1 MQNPEL
7 RDDWQAFILDV
18 YAEQLVFL
26 DDLIFKQQ
34 IGWRYMAYAPI
45 DQPARWCDNLTRG
58 TTWSILP
65 AYAID
70 GYLPC
75 TAIREGYFNKEAFLA
90 WVRDDL
96 LPYCN
101 PYPGPKSIICLDN
114 VSVHLD
120 PRIQQVT
127 EEAGLIIKFLPPY
140 SPDYS
145 PIELSFSVLKAWMR
159 RHFRRM

>member
-1 MQNPEL
+1 MYSL
-7 RDDWQAFILDV
+7 RTDWPASQQDGV
-18 YAEQLVFL
+18 MN
-26 DDLIFKQQ
+26 LIK
-34 IGWRYMAYAPI
+34 GA
-45 DQPARWCDNLTRG
+45 
-58 TTWSILP
+58 TWSILP

-120 PRIQQVT
+120 PRIQQII
-127 EEAGLIIKFLPPY
+127 EETGLIIKFFFLPTRQTIAQ
-140 SPDYS
+140 SS
-145 PIELSFSVLKAWMR
+145 TLIR
-159 RHFRRM
+159 RPEGPG